1 MRYLMTSLLM
11 FIFLAAA
18 VACRQA
24 EVPPATEMPTVTPT
38 IEVVVEEEKE
48 EATAVSTPTISITR
62 APLIL
67 EGVDEELAETHS
79 ETIRFGRALVAEDL
93 GIEAGMLTV
102 TGLEVV
108 DWPDGCLGMGG
119 PLEGC
124 TEAIVP
130 GLRIQV
136 SLDDQ
141 IYEIR
146 TDLDGRQYR
155 WAALQ

>member
-1 MRYLMTSLLM
+1 MRYLMTSWLM
-11 FIFLAAA
+11 LIFLAAA
-18 VACRQA
+18 VACGQA
-24 EVPPATEMPTVTPT
+24 EVPPATEMPTATPT
-38 IEVVVEEEKE
+38 TEAVEEEGK
-48 EATAVSTPTISITR
+48 EATAVPTPTISITR

-67 EGVDEELAETHS
+67 EGVDEELAEAHS

-119 PLEGC
+119 PLAGC

>member
-18 VACRQA
+18 VACGQA
-24 EVPPATEMPTVTPT
+24 EVPPATEMPTATPT
-38 IEVVVEEEKE
+38 IEVVVGEE
-48 EATAVSTPTISITR
+48 EATAVPTPTISITR